1 MMRVKDVNILIAKFI
16 GPDPDTLRNMG
27 KVCPAFGVDVAELLQ
42 MAIVHV
48 IHVNR
53 MRVME
58 EFLDFVYGVPPQM
71 DNDLR
76 EKVHNFRWRVQSSDT
91 KIYARYRSKYNLWAI
106 VNINMRR

>member
-1 MMRVKDVNILIAKFI
+1 MTQEKDVNIFIGKFI
-16 GPDPDTLRNMG
+16 GHDPDTLRNMG
-27 KVCPAFGVDVAELLQ
+27 KVCLAFQQDVAELLEN
-42 MAIVHV
+42 AIVHV

-76 EKVHNFRWRVQSSDT
+76 EKVHKFRWMVQSSDT